1 MKGDPGALGVETT
14 STVNGFN
21 QIVLSRRRSGANSTV
36 KGGIPRSNPGGFS
49 KRGNM
54 ILFIQVV
61 SLFIGIWVTFV
72 NIANAAQGNSV
83 SWKNMAVMSAALTA
97 LIAVSYLI

>member
-1 MKGDPGALGVETT
+1 
-14 STVNGFN
+14 
-21 QIVLSRRRSGANSTV
+21 
-36 KGGIPRSNPGGFS
+36 
-49 KRGNM
+49 M

-83 SWKNMAVMSAALTA
+83 SWQNMVAMSTA
-97 LIAVSYLI
+97 WTAFISVSYLI